1 MKPRLMRRA
10 DFLGSKGIVAQS
22 DLGAYVVRDGNEFQ
36 LAVEVD
42 VDTVVFLDKTED
54 NRQVQ
59 TMLDNAVYEIG
70 EIRERFQHCYPDEG

>member
-22 DLGAYVVRDGNEFQ
+22 DLGAYVVRDGNEYQ